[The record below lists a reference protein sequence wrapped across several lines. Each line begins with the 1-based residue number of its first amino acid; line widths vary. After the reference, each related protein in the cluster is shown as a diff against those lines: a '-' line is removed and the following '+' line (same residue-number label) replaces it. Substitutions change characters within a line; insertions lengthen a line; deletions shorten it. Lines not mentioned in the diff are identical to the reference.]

1 MYPMYH
7 NIMQIIIY
15 AYLCLHICICVDAV
29 RNPIYD
35 DMYDDD
41 GMAVLARKV

>member
-1 MYPMYH
+1 MYH
-7 NIMQIIIY
+7 NIMQIIAYIY
-15 AYLCLHICICVDAV
+15 LFVYTHIDAV